1 MHTTPHIQAILDF
14 QKEYPHDKY
23 HIYVLSKLAGDKR
36 ALESLSSIL
45 KTCIMCGDSKIN
57 SEIGAIAIPI
67 QKFGR
72 KLYTDESS
80 EARPNSFKVYSSIDT
95 VQSDKVGHII
105 NGFMAGFKAAAK
117 DNS

>member
-1 MHTTPHIQAILDF
+1 MHSTPRIQATLDF

-23 HIYVLSKLAGDKR
+23 HVYILSELAGDKR
-36 ALESLSSIL
+36 ALESLSNIL

-72 KLYTDESS
+72 MLYQNDSS
-80 EARPNSFKVYSSIDT
+80 DAFPNRYMSYCSVDSIYAERVSSI
-95 VQSDKVGHII
+95 V
-105 NGFMAGFKAAAK
+105 NGFMAGFKAAAQN
-117 DNS
+117 NS